1 MSKTE
6 KHIGHYPNGKK
17 RVEVTLKDG
26 KEDGLYTSWYENGQ
40 KLYEGTYKN
49 GERVGLGTM
58 WHENGKR
65 KWEITYKDG
74 KFISSI
80 HWDEY
85 GHCDLYYNQ

>member
-26 KEDGLYTSWYENGQ
+26 KEDGLYTSWYENG
-40 KLYEGTYKN
+40 
-49 GERVGLGTM
+49 
-58 WHENGKR
+58 KR